1 LNRAGPKRAVD
12 RPRVVAYGGGKGG
25 TGRSTLCAETARA
38 LARKDERVLCLDA
51 DWGCPTLNTL
61 FGSSEPPTVADQD
74 LPALGAPDSHIADFI
89 HESGHDGVWLA
100 SLASGRAH
108 PFDPPQISPTELI
121 GQLHALDF
129 DCVLLDL
136 PSGTEP
142 LGVSLFALSDIP
154 IAVATPEPS
163 AVRLVTQYFRSA
175 LVQSVR
181 LDPDA
186 RQLGEALDEILDRQ
200 PMGLTVDTLLD
211 AADDLG
217 ARDDALRAVVREAT
231 DKLET
236 YLVVNLVREGS
247 EQDLGH
253 VLAHAWHEAIGLFPR
268 FLTHAEYEDR
278 RWFYH
283 RRSMEQTSMR
293 GEEKLSRDIERIA
306 RSLRE
311 ITEVDERYPRPIP
324 RLEEQ
329 ADLHPA
335 KRLGISP
342 QSGRD
347 EVRQHCRRLWEGYG
361 RSSAVDLIFGDSEQ
375 RPKMAEKLEGLY
387 REVLQMPNDTFTEEG
402 DAPSRQGRHTP
413 AATSPTIQ
421 AGGPRASAG
430 ESTHPAGVS
439 ATTPTS
445 PGEDSESQPEET
457 STRQQTDI
465 GGPARTVPASGG
477 DMADDTE
484 SRTTIDSTD
493 RSGDALEVPERPASG
508 RPGAL
513 VESLRRRAGVTLH
526 DVSTHTEIGI
536 KYLTAIEDGRL
547 DVLPR
552 EVYLRNY
559 LRDIA
564 EAFGVDADLL
574 VERYLDLLD
583 AEIGDTDEPD

>member
-1 LNRAGPKRAVD
+1 LNRAGPKRDAD
-12 RPRVVAYGGGKGG
+12 RPRIVAYGGGKGG
-25 TGRSTLCAETARA
+25 AGRSTLCAETARA

-61 FGSSEPPTVADQD
+61 FGCSEPPPVSEDDVPPLGSQD
-74 LPALGAPDSHIADFI
+74 AHIADFI
-89 HESGHDGVWLA
+89 HESGQENVWLA
-100 SLASGRAH
+100 SLASGRDR
-108 PFDPPQISPTELI
+108 PFERPQLSPVRLVS
-121 GQLHALDF
+121 QLHALDF
-129 DCVLLDL
+129 ECVLLDL
-136 PSGTEP
+136 PAGTDP
-142 LGVSLFALSDIP
+142 LGVSLFVLSDIP

-163 AVRLVTQYFRSA
+163 AVRFVTQYFRSA
-175 LVQSVR
+175 LLHAVR
-181 LDPDA
+181 LDPKT
-186 RQLGEALDEILDRQ
+186 REIGEPALQALDAQ
-200 PMGLTVDTLLD
+200 PMGLTLDTLAD
-211 AADDLG
+211 AAEAADIEGL
-217 ARDDALRAVVREAT
+217 VKEAT

-268 FLTHAEYEDR
+268 YLTHAEYEDR

-311 ITEVDERYPRPIP
+311 ISEVDERYPRPIP
-324 RLEEQ
+324 RLHED

-342 QSGRD
+342 TSGRD

-361 RSSAVDLIFGDSEQ
+361 RSSAVDLIFGDGER
-375 RPKMAEKLEGLY
+375 RPNMAEELEGLY
-387 REVLQMPNDTFTEEG
+387 REVLQMPNDTFTDEADEPG
-402 DAPSRQGRHTP
+402 
-413 AATSPTIQ
+413 AAHPTIQ
-421 AGGPRASAG
+421 ASGPRSRG
-430 ESTHPAGVS
+430 RGSTHHGDIA
-439 ATTPTS
+439 PTS
-445 PGEDSESQPEET
+445 P
-457 STRQQTDI
+457 QTDSATAD
-465 GGPARTVPASGG
+465 GPADAEESDSSGSSRTVPAGG
-477 DMADDTE
+477 ADMAEKPETDD
-484 SRTTIDSTD
+484 SIDATD
-493 RSGDALEVPERPASG
+493 GSGEGLQVPDPPASG

-513 VESLRRRAGVTLH
+513 VESLRRRAGVSLH
-526 DVSTHTEIGI
+526 EVSTHTQIGI

-564 EAFGVDADLL
+564 ETFGVEADTL
-574 VERYLDLLD
+574 VERYFELLD
-583 AEIGDTDEPD
+583 REPGDADSEETS